1 MSGGSPFSYAVVRVV
16 PSVERGERINAG
28 VIVFSRPLGYLA
40 ARTALDERRLAALWP
55 DLDPEAVRPHLLAI
69 ERVAAGDPEA
79 GPIAR
84 LDETARFHWL
94 VSPSSTIIQ
103 PSAVHTGLCGD
114 PAAELA
120 KLFRA
125 LVVAPGPAT

>member
-1 MSGGSPFSYAVVRVV
+1 VSGGSPFSYAVYRVV
-16 PSVERGERINAG
+16 PRVERGERINVG
-28 VIVFSRPLGYLA
+28 VVVFSRPLRYLA

-55 DLDPEAVRPHLLAI
+55 ELDADAVRPHLAAI
-69 ERVAAGDPEA
+69 ERVAAGDPAA

-103 PSAVHTGLCGD
+103 PSAVHTGLSGD
-114 PAAELA
+114 PAEQLD
-120 KLFRA
+120 KLFES
-125 LVVAPGPAT
+125 LVASPG